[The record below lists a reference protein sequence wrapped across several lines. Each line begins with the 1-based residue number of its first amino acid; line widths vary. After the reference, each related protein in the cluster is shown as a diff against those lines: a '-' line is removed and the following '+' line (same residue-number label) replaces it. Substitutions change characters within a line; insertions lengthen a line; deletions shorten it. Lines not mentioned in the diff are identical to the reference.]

1 MILEFIDHE
10 YNYISKDHTA
20 SIYKTTLLLEVEGNL
35 KYLQHLDLYS
45 KQFLPILLYSA
56 VDQGVSHRMPK
67 SSSSSSNT
75 ATTPSR
81 NLGEKGGTRPPPCPS
96 HNPCHVLQDG
106 AYEGGDTRGTP
117 HAEAEAAKAP
127 CKETDLLVP
136 QLTVM
141 CCIAA
146 SFVDTCIVWVNFWG
160 ASEYIVFTF
169 RYSYGLML

>member
-67 SSSSSSNT
+67 SSSPSSNT

-81 NLGEKGGTRPPPCPS
+81 NLVEKSTYSPGWNSTPTSSKPQPMYYKMVPMKEETLEERHMQKLKLQRHHAKKQTYWSPS
-96 HNPCHVLQDG
+96 
-106 AYEGGDTRGTP
+106 
-117 HAEAEAAKAP
+117 
-127 CKETDLLVP
+127 
-136 QLTVM
+136 
-141 CCIAA
+141 
-146 SFVDTCIVWVNFWG
+146 
-160 ASEYIVFTF
+160 
-169 RYSYGLML
+169 